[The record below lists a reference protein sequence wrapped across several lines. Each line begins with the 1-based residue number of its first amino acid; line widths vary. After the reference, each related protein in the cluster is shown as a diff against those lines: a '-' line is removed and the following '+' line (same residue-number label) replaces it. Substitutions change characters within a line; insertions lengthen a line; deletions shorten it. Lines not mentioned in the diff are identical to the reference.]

1 MATANVVL
9 PIPHMTNEWRTTT
22 YYGNGLKATITN
34 VPPTASK
41 IKLYP
46 VRMWAN
52 FGNYEIYIDFNVNLK
67 VTFYDSSNNVL
78 GEQFQNNV
86 TDESPAIFDIPE
98 NTSKIVVE
106 ITALGIWV
114 ENANDPS
121 HNYNIGEDQYST
133 DIIEG
138 DLLVIDFLDS
148 NGQVISGTSC
158 NIHPNVLVTPKFA
171 DDVQVSGTSPSVEIE
186 ICNNTAQYIDTV
198 LLEIV
203 PQNAEA
209 GDQLTASF
217 QYYDGTN
224 WVEESSQTWSLADI
238 SGSTWFMYT
247 WNNYD
252 KPKKI
257 VFTLQATGTPTVNI
271 TVHSGKKH

>member
-9 PIPHMTNEWRTTT
+9 PIPYKTNEWRTTS

-34 VPPTASK
+34 IPSTASK
-41 IKLYP
+41 MKIYP
-46 VRMWAN
+46 QELQAN
-52 FGNYEIYIDFNVNLK
+52 FGSYQIYVRFNLSVK
-67 VTFYDSSNNVL
+67 ATFYDSSDTIL
-78 GEQFQNNV
+78 GSESQNNV
-86 TDESPAIFDIPE
+86 TDDAPAVFSIPE

-106 ITALGIWV
+106 ITVMSIWV
-114 ENANDPS
+114 ENADDPS
-121 HNYNIGEDQYST
+121 HTYNIGEDQYST
-133 DIIEG
+133 DILDGYVLI
-138 DLLVIDFLDS
+138 IDFLDAS
-148 NGQVISGTSC
+148 DQIISGTSC
-158 NIHPNVLVTPKFA
+158 YVQPNVLVTPKFN

-217 QYYDGTN
+217 QYYDGTD

>member
-9 PIPHMTNEWRTTT
+9 PIPYKTNEWRNTS

-34 VPPTASK
+34 IPSTATQIRVK
-41 IKLYP
+41 PLTIQ
-46 VRMWAN
+46 AN
-52 FGNYEIYIDFNVNLK
+52 FGSYTILVKFNLSIDVK
-67 VTFYDSSNNVL
+67 FYDSSDNLL
-78 GEQFQNNV
+78 GSESQNNV
-86 TDESPAIFDIPE
+86 TEEAPAVFDIPD

-106 ITALGIWV
+106 ITNMGLYV
-114 ENANDPS
+114 ENYNDPNS
-121 HNYNIGEDQYST
+121 TYNIGEDQYST
-133 DIIEG
+133 DIQDGQVLI
-138 DLLVIDFLDS
+138 IDFLDS

-158 NIHPNVLVTPKFA
+158 YVTPNVLVTPKFN
-171 DDVQVSGTSPSVEIE
+171 DNVQVSGTSPSVEIE

-198 LLEIV
+198 LLEILV
-203 PQNAEA
+203 TNAQA
-209 GDQLTASF
+209 GDTLTASF
-217 QYYDGTN
+217 QYYDGTD
-224 WVEESSQTWSLADI
+224 WVEESSKQWSLADI